1 VISLSFGYVAVYAVL
16 VGVAS
21 FIESPVGHGLEGF
34 QLNAL
39 IRTGSLA
46 AAVIALVAVD
56 GLSLPAVGPAL
67 AGLGIGLLTG
77 VGSLFYCF
85 ALGYLPVSS
94 VVTFSNLY
102 MAITTLLGIAVL
114 GESATA
120 LKITG
125 LACTVAGVVLLAH
138 APARYGVNPRA
149 RAGQNAPPVRAFVIM
164 AGYIV
169 IIGVG
174 AFLEKPALR
183 GLDAT
188 QRNGLVAIAM
198 TAVAAFALAVKGPRL
213 PMTKR
218 TLAGVGVGAM
228 IGVGS
233 VFYFL
238 GLKGLPV
245 SVAAACANASIV
257 VTVLLASI
265 FARQPLTRARAAAIA
280 LTVLGVTHLSLSA
293 D

>member
-1 VISLSFGYVAVYAVL
+1 MISLSFGYIAVYAVL

-21 FIESPVGHGLEGF
+21 FIETPVGHGLGAF

-46 AAVIALVAVD
+46 AAVIALVAVH

-77 VGSLFYCF
+77 VGSFFYCF
-85 ALGYLPVSS
+85 ALDYLPVSS

-102 MAITTLLGIAVL
+102 IAITTLLGIVVL
-114 GESATA
+114 GESVTA

-138 APARYGVNPRA
+138 APARYGVNPEA

-169 IIGVG
+169 IIGLG

-188 QRNGLVAIAM
+188 QLNGLVAIAM
-198 TAVAAFALAVKGPRL
+198 SAVAAIGLAVKGPRL

-228 IGVGS
+228 IGIGS

-238 GLKGLPV
+238 GLQGLPV
-245 SVAAACANASIV
+245 SVAAACSNASIV

-280 LTVLGVTHLSLSA
+280 LTLLGVTQLSLSIG
-293 D
+293 